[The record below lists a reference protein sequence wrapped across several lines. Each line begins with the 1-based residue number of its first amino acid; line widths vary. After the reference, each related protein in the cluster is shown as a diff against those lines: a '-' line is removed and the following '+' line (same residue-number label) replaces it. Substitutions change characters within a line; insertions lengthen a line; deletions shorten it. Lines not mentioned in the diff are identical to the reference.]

1 MGRNWAPL
9 SLHWLE
15 WIERKLGLLLIG
27 RRFRISGDKIL
38 PIQMKKKEKKEE
50 EAGKVKREKKRKK
63 KKNNNSNKRKL
74 DACQ

>member
-38 PIQMKKKEKKEE
+38 PIQMKKKEE